1 MSNGDLVKNLLSARI
16 SAVEQVIYDVFPEKK
31 EFMSEFFAEKFSELQ
46 AWTAEQDD
54 LNREN
59 GNVK

>member
-16 SAVEQVIYDVFPEKK
+16 SAVEQVIYDLFPDKK
-31 EFMSEFFAEKFSELQ
+31 DFMSEFFAEKFSELQ
-46 AWTAEQDD
+46 AWTAAQDAI
-54 LNREN
+54 NKEK